1 MWHGTERQGRGL
13 VTHRHGNSEEEY
25 FMVNRLRSTPVLA
38 VVVMVLVGACSSSTT
53 SPTPAASVAASVA
66 APSAAASAAA
76 SSSAAAAPSAAASA
90 APALAVAAVA
100 TGDTELDK
108 AITQGADGQLA
119 EDGKTV

>member
-13 VTHRHGNSEEEY
+13 VTHRQGNSEEEY
-25 FMVNRLRSTPVLA
+25 FMVNRLRSTPALA

-76 SSSAAAAPSAAASA
+76 SASGAAAPSAAASA
-90 APALAVAAVA
+90 APALAVPAVP
-100 TGDTELDK
+100 TGYAELDK
-108 AITQGADGQLA
+108 ALTKGADGKLPMPM
-119 EDGKTV
+119 KKK